1 MSKMKIDTH
10 EIEFDDDLMN
20 LFKTNVDGFQKTV
33 ETISKIL
40 IDSDRE
46 ERISSHKIDCDKEIS
61 LHKVDSD
68 KEISFHQIESDER
81 MKKTAKCHST
91 FNNLVD
97 CGMEFLSDFTK
108 GYRSSSEYLDN
119 RTDDEVE
126 KDINENYKFVN

>member
-1 MSKMKIDTH
+1 MSKMKIDAH

-20 LFKTNVDGFQKTV
+20 LFKTNNDGFQKTI
-33 ETISKIL
+33 ETISKVL

-46 ERISSHKIDCDKEIS
+46 ERISSHKIDCDKEVS
-61 LHKVDSD
+61 LHKVDCD
-68 KEISFHQIESDER
+68 KEI
-81 MKKTAKCHST
+81 KKYSKCHST

>member
-1 MSKMKIDTH
+1 MSKMKIDAH
-10 EIEFDDDLMN
+10 EIEFDDNLMN
-20 LFKTNVDGFQKTV
+20 LFKTNNDGFQKTI
-33 ETISKIL
+33 ETISKVL

-46 ERISSHKIDCDKEIS
+46 ERISSHKIDCDKEVS
-61 LHKVDSD
+61 LHKVDCD
-68 KEISFHQIESDER
+68 KEI
-81 MKKTAKCHST
+81 KKYHST

>member
-1 MSKMKIDTH
+1 MKIDAH

-33 ETISKIL
+33 ETLVKVVVE
-40 IDSDRE
+40 ID
-46 ERISSHKIDCDKEIS
+46 KDKEIS
-61 LHKVDSD
+61 LHKVNCD
-68 KEISFHQIESDER
+68 KEI
-81 MKKTAKCHST
+81 KKYYKCHTT